1 MTQSLFSEDASPEE
15 LKAWKSILTI
25 SGPEALEKELHIS
38 PEHVLEKA
46 IQSRD
51 FDLVHSCLSHGA
63 KVTDKIHYAVFFRPS
78 LRMFEL
84 TVPAGLDVNYDF
96 ERLGGY
102 LLHAAQR
109 GHRETARYLL
119 DQGADPNGNMAMC
132 RWSALSV
139 VAQYQGEDL
148 AELLIQRGARIN
160 GSGALGRA
168 ARYRRFEMMRFLL
181 LRHGADVNDDGRDCH
196 WFVGRVGFTALHE
209 AADAGHADVVTFLSG
224 NGADP
229 SLKDQNGY
237 TPLMVAQERG
247 HEEVVKLLRS
257 GSG

>member
-1 MTQSLFSEDASPEE
+1 MTQSLFNEDASPEE

-38 PEHVLEKA
+38 PERVLEKA

-51 FDLVHSCLSHGA
+51 FDLVHSCLSDGA
-63 KVTDKIHYAVFFRPS
+63 KT
-78 LRMFEL
+78 
-84 TVPAGLDVNYDF
+84 GLDVNYDF
-96 ERLGGY
+96 ERLGVY

-109 GHRETARYLL
+109 GHRVTARYLL
-119 DQGADPNGNMAMC
+119 DQGAHPNGDMAMC

-148 AELLIQRGARIN
+148 AELLIQRDARIN

-181 LRHGADVNDDGRDCH
+181 L
-196 WFVGRVGFTALHE
+196 L
-209 AADAGHADVVTFLSG
+209 TFLLG
-224 NGADP
+224 NWVAP
-229 SLKDQNGY
+229 SLEDQNGY
-237 TPLMVAQERG
+237 TPLMIAQERG